1 MIGVTRVDLKTS
13 GIYPDANE
21 LLMISKMVGSRP
33 TLHSL
38 RKVVGIGSRVQDLEG
53 EVTMI
58 ERILLEFNKVNS
70 VNRSG
75 QSNSGGWVKS
85 PQLVVEEEFLSLS
98 TLVLK

>member
-1 MIGVTRVDLKTS
+1 M
-13 GIYPDANE
+13 
-21 LLMISKMVGSRP
+21 
-33 TLHSL
+33 HSL
-38 RKVVGIGSRVQDLEG
+38 RKIVGIGSRVQGLEG

-58 ERILLEFNKVNS
+58 ERILSEFNKVNS
-70 VNRSG
+70 VNRSR